1 MARLKPAA
9 TGGVGGIVL
18 RWLWAAKR
26 GEGEILRCAQNDV
39 LRATPTATVCG
50 NGNGMRQWQ
59 KHMATAKAYGNGEW
73 AG

>member
-26 GEGEILRCAQNDV
+26 WRG
-39 LRATPTATVCG
+39 
-50 NGNGMRQWQ
+50 
-59 KHMATAKAYGNGEW
+59 
-73 AG
+73 

>member
-50 NGNGMRQWQ
+50 NGKSIWQ
-59 KHMATAKAYGNGEW
+59 QAYGNGEW

>member
-1 MARLKPAA
+1 MSRASCC
-9 TGGVGGIVL
+9 VGFGLQNI
-18 RWLWAAKR
+18 
-26 GEGEILRCAQNDV
+26 GDGEILRCAQNDV

-59 KHMATAKAYGNGEW
+59 KHMAMAKAYGNGEW